1 MLDKGEMLMES
12 TIGIIIS
19 IIGVVIAV
27 SSFVLNRKDKSN
39 NDIKDESYH
48 LGQIDTKL
56 KNIEIM
62 LNKIEN
68 KLDTYDSEIDD
79 RIEKAINNHIKQY
92 HKGE

>member
-1 MLDKGEMLMES
+1 MEL
-12 TIGIIIS
+12 TIALVIS
-19 IIGVVIAV
+19 IIGVVISV

-39 NDIKDESYH
+39 NDVKDESYH

-56 KNIEIM
+56 KNIETM

-79 RIEKAINNHIKQY
+79 RIEKAINNHIKEY

>member
-1 MLDKGEMLMES
+1 MEL
-12 TIGIIIS
+12 TFGLIIS
-19 IIGVVIAV
+19 IISVVIAV

-39 NDIKDESYH
+39 DNVKDESYH

-79 RIEKAINNHIKQY
+79 RIEKAINNHIKEY

>member
-1 MLDKGEMLMES
+1 MEL
-12 TIGIIIS
+12 TITLTIS
-19 IIGVVIAV
+19 IISAVISV

-39 NDIKDESYH
+39 NDVKDESYH

-79 RIEKAINNHIKQY
+79 RIEKAINNHIKEY

>member
-1 MLDKGEMLMES
+1 MEL
-12 TIGIIIS
+12 TIALVIS
-19 IIGVVIAV
+19 IVGVVISV
-27 SSFVLNRKDKSN
+27 SSFVLSRKDKSN
-39 NDIKDESYH
+39 NDVKDESYH

-56 KNIEIM
+56 KNIEAM

-79 RIEKAINNHIKQY
+79 RIEKAINNHIKEY

>member
-1 MLDKGEMLMES
+1 MEL
-12 TIGIIIS
+12 TIGLIIS
-19 IIGVVIAV
+19 IISVVIAV

-39 NDIKDESYH
+39 DNVKDESYH

-56 KNIEIM
+56 KNIEMM

-79 RIEKAINNHIKQY
+79 RIEKAINNHIKEY

>member
-1 MLDKGEMLMES
+1 MLQVHPSKKKCIY
-12 TIGIIIS
+12 T
-19 IIGVVIAV
+19 
-27 SSFVLNRKDKSN
+27 
-39 NDIKDESYH
+39 KDESYH

-79 RIEKAINNHIKQY
+79 RIEKAINNHIKEY

>member
-1 MLDKGEMLMES
+1 MEL
-12 TIGIIIS
+12 TIALAIS
-19 IIGVVIAV
+19 IIGVVISV
-27 SSFVLNRKDKSN
+27 SSFVLSRKDKSN
-39 NDIKDESYH
+39 DNVKDESYH

-79 RIEKAINNHIKQY
+79 RIEKAINNHIKEY

>member
-1 MLDKGEMLMES
+1 MEV
-12 TIGIIIS
+12 TLAIAIIS
-19 IIGVVIAV
+19 CVISV
-27 SSFVLNRKDKSN
+27 SSFALNRKDKSN
-39 NDIKDESYH
+39 KDTKDESYH

-79 RIEKAINNHIKQY
+79 RIEKAINNHIREY

>member
-1 MLDKGEMLMES
+1 MEL
-12 TIGIIIS
+12 TIALVISILSITFS
-19 IIGVVIAV
+19 IIGFA
-27 SSFVLNRKDKSN
+27 LNRKDKSN
-39 NDIKDESYH
+39 NDVKDESYH

-56 KNIEIM
+56 KNIEAM

-79 RIEKAINNHIKQY
+79 RIEKAINNHIKEY

>member
-1 MLDKGEMLMES
+1 MEL
-12 TIGIIIS
+12 TFGLIIS
-19 IIGVVIAV
+19 IISVVIAV

-39 NDIKDESYH
+39 DNVKDESYH

-68 KLDTYDSEIDD
+68 KLYTYDSEIDD
-79 RIEKAINNHIKQY
+79 RIEKAINNHIKEY

>member
-1 MLDKGEMLMES
+1 MEL
-12 TIGIIIS
+12 TIALAIS
-19 IIGVVIAV
+19 ILSITFSILGFA
-27 SSFVLNRKDKSN
+27 FNRKDKSN
-39 NDIKDESYH
+39 NDTKNESYH

-68 KLDTYDSEIDD
+68 KLDTYDSEIND
-79 RIEKAINNHIKQY
+79 RIEKAINNHIREY

>member
-1 MLDKGEMLMES
+1 MEL
-12 TIGIIIS
+12 TIGLIIS
-19 IIGVVIAV
+19 IISVVIAI

-39 NDIKDESYH
+39 DDVKNESYH

-56 KNIEIM
+56 KNIEKM

-79 RIEKAINNHIKQY
+79 RIEKAINNHIKEY

>member
-1 MLDKGEMLMES
+1 MEL
-12 TIGIIIS
+12 TIALAIS
-19 IIGVVIAV
+19 IIGVVISV
-27 SSFVLNRKDKSN
+27 SSFVLSRKDKSN
-39 NDIKDESYH
+39 NDVKDESYH

-56 KNIEIM
+56 KNIETM

-79 RIEKAINNHIKQY
+79 RIEKAINNHIKEY

>member
-1 MLDKGEMLMES
+1 MLIEL
-12 TIGIIIS
+12 TFRLIIS
-19 IIGVVIAV
+19 IISVVIAV

-39 NDIKDESYH
+39 DNVKDESYH

-79 RIEKAINNHIKQY
+79 RIEKAINNHIKEY

>member
-1 MLDKGEMLMES
+1 MEL
-12 TIGIIIS
+12 TIALAIS
-19 IIGVVIAV
+19 IIGVVISV
-27 SSFVLNRKDKSN
+27 SSFVLSRKDKSN
-39 NDIKDESYH
+39 NDVKDESYH

-79 RIEKAINNHIKQY
+79 RIEKAINNHIKEY